1 MFLSSQCGRDD
12 TRIISQ
18 VPLTKA
24 GEDGM
29 GGDRGGS
36 VWLGE
41 VHKMLSVIFFVSSF
55 QALQLSV
62 NTGCN
67 IAQWYRVGLFCQKGT
82 ERVVENK
89 SKN

>member
-12 TRIISQ
+12 TRITSQ

-41 VHKMLSVIFFVSSF
+41 VDKMLSLIFCKFISGFAIFSEQWLQHYTMIQGRSS
-55 QALQLSV
+55 LSKR
-62 NTGCN
+62 N
-67 IAQWYRVGLFCQKGT
+67 
-82 ERVVENK
+82 
-89 SKN
+89 

>member
-12 TRIISQ
+12 TRITSQ

-29 GGDRGGS
+29 GGDRGRS

-41 VHKMLSVIFFVSSF
+41 ADKMLSVIFISGFAIFSEQWLQHCTMIQGRSS
-55 QALQLSV
+55 LSKR
-62 NTGCN
+62 N
-67 IAQWYRVGLFCQKGT
+67 
-82 ERVVENK
+82 
-89 SKN
+89 